1 MNISLYIEPIK
12 NSAELIQ
19 TLLVA
24 EFDIT
29 ENFAKLLFEKKIK
42 SHIEK
47 LKDSIYLVAET
58 NYIDRVYRDSYYHY
72 YSSKLVAYKRNCI
85 RISFFDTEIVA
96 EDFRLE
102 EKREKLQKS
111 YLGFFVLRPIE
122 PHVVGRSIISP
133 NALKAT
139 NFEICTTT
147 YQNTVNTVKLTVD
160 AFPHSSQDTETI
172 SCAETTLW
180 AIMEYFSNRYA
191 DYKPLLPSKIIKT
204 LNKVTSERQVPSKG
218 LNIQQM
224 SFALKEYGFGTRIY
238 SRSQYPNEFDRLI
251 SCYAESG
258 IPIIIAMEDFA
269 GIGHAL
275 LCIGHET
282 VKDNHIDALKAHD
295 FKPGLLKDKAIA
307 KNIILYDFDSVE
319 KQFIFIDDNQPVYQA
334 ALLSNPAAHYMAA
347 WHNCKITHFI
357 VPLYTKIYL
366 EAYEA
371 KNFIARFLINGPEP
385 LNNKSDILLR
395 TYLASSRSF
404 KDNLATNASFSPDLK
419 DIILELAMPKFI
431 WIAEISSKDLIKQK
445 KANGLI
451 IIDATEANIVF
462 NKPLIIAAYQ
472 GKVINFEADTKKLE
486 KNDLPLDDFT
496 IFENNLKSY

>member
-19 TLLVA
+19 MLLVQ

-85 RISFFDTEIVA
+85 RISLFDSQIEA
-96 EDFRLE
+96 SDFRLE
-102 EKREKLQKS
+102 EKREKLQVA

-133 NALKAT
+133 NALKTAT
-139 NFEICTTT
+139 FQICTTA
-147 YQNTVNTVKLTVD
+147 YHNTVNTVKLSVA

-180 AIMEYFSNRYA
+180 AMMEYFSNRYA
-191 DYKPLLPSKIIKT
+191 EYKPLLPSKIIQT

-224 SFALKEYGFGTRIY
+224 SFALREYGFGTRIY
-238 SRSQYPNEFDRLI
+238 SLPQYPDEFDRLI

-258 IPIIIAMEDFA
+258 IPIIIAMEDFE

-282 VKDNHIDALKAHD
+282 IKEGHIDALKAHK
-295 FKPGLLKDKAIA
+295 FKPSVLKDKANT
-307 KNIILYDFDSVE
+307 KNIVLYDFDSIE
-319 KQFIFIDDNQPVYQA
+319 KEFIFIDDNQPVYQT
-334 ALLSNPAAHYMAA
+334 ALLSKPAAHYNAN
-347 WHNCKITHFI
+347 WHKCKITHFI

-371 KNFIARFLINGPEP
+371 KNFIARFLISGPEP
-385 LNNKSDILLR
+385 LNNDSEVLLR

-404 KDNLATNASFSPDLK
+404 KDVLATNSSFSSDLK

-431 WIAEISSKDLIKQK
+431 WITEISNKELMKSK
-445 KANGLI
+445 KANGVI
-451 IIDATEANIVF
+451 ILDATEANIIF
-462 NKPLIIAAYQ
+462 NKPLIIASYQ

-486 KNDLPLDDFT
+486 KNDLPLD
-496 IFENNLKSY
+496 